1 MTSPGPVNV
10 PFKHFVDAILI
21 DFMPGEK
28 GGIAL
33 FNILFGNVNPSG
45 KLTLSLPKSDD
56 DY

>member
-10 PFKHFVDAILI
+10 PFKNFVDAILI

-28 GGIAL
+28 GGNAL
-33 FNILFGNVNPSG
+33 FNILFGNINPSG